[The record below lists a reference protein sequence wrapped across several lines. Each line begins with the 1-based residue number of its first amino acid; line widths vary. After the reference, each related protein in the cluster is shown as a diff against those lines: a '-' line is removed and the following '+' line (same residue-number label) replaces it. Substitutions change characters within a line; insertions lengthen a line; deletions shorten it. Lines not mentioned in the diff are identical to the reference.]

1 MHEQFNRTSI
11 AWGELRM
18 RKIDEDGLRA
28 AGGLDDTIVAVW
40 LGDTTA
46 RDVIRRGNR
55 AIMATLKHHYLDF
68 SYSQHPISNFWYDVS
83 KRTERDQDPRQCAR
97 WIKKANTYIRGDVS
111 LSYNE

>member
-68 SYSQHPISNFWYDVS
+68 RYDVS

-97 WIKKANTYIRGDVS
+97 WIKKANTYIRGDV
-111 LSYNE
+111 